1 MFFLFKFYNH
11 FSGEDKKKFK
21 TRSGDTVRLKSLIE
35 EGLERSLA
43 KLIEKGRDKV
53 LTPEELKAAQEAV
66 AIGCIKYADL
76 SHDRNHEYVFSF
88 DRMLDD
94 RGNTAVYLLYALTR
108 IRSIIRNAKLTQS
121 IEDIAKS
128 SPKLDLDHPREY
140 KLAKFILKFAEIVLQ
155 IVDDLFLHTLCKYLF
170 ELSVVFSEF
179 YDQCYCIEKIT
190 TESGE
195 TIKVNTNRIIL
206 CEATARVIE
215 TGLLLLGIKSV
226 EKM

>member
-1 MFFLFKFYNH
+1 M
-11 FSGEDKKKFK
+11 
-21 TRSGDTVRLKSLIE
+21 
-35 EGLERSLA
+35 ERALA
-43 KLIEKGRDKV
+43 KLVEKGRDKV

-88 DRMLDD
+88 ERMLDD

-121 IEDIAKS
+121 VQQLAENT
-128 SPKLDLDHPREY
+128 PKLDLENPREY
-140 KLAKFILKFAEIVLQ
+140 KLAKFILRFAEVIVQ
-155 IVDDLFLHTLCKYLF
+155 IVDDLFLHSLCGYLF

-179 YDQCYCIEKIT
+179 YDQCYVIEKKV
-190 TESGE
+190 ENDVE
-195 TIKVNTNRIIL
+195 TVKVNVSRIIL

-215 TGLLLLGIKSV
+215 TGLMLLGIKSV

>member
-1 MFFLFKFYNH
+1 MFK
-11 FSGEDKKKFK
+11 GEDKKKFK
-21 TRSGDTVRLKSLIE
+21 TRSGETVRLKDLIN
-35 EGLERSLA
+35 EGLERALA
-43 KLIEKGRDKV
+43 KLVEKGRDKV

-108 IRSIIRNAKLTQS
+108 IRSIIRNAKLSES
-121 IEDIAKS
+121 IQQLAERT
-128 SPKLDLDHPREY
+128 PKLDLDNPREY
-140 KLAKFILKFAEIVLQ
+140 KLAKFILRFAEVIVQ
-155 IVDDLFLHTLCKYLF
+155 IVDDLFLHTLCGYLF

-179 YDQCYCIEKIT
+179 YDQCYVIEKKVENEI
-190 TESGE
+190 E
-195 TIKVNTNRIIL
+195 TVKVNVSRVIL

-215 TGLLLLGIKSV
+215 TGLMLLGIKSV